1 MALPSSGAL
10 SFSQIAAHFGGSA
23 PHSMSEYYPLVGL
36 GVSGL
41 PSSGTFSFSHFHGK
55 SNQVTVSVWVTSGYN
70 QSNSSSA
77 WVYSHQTAPALGGT
91 YWETGRDLSTSGMG
105 FTINGTKY
113 NTTATTLIQGN
124 KKYVRAGE
132 HSTDYDRWIRSYYV
146 AHHNYVTTTTNTWID
161 TSSYQNQTTTV
172 GI

>member
-10 SFSQIAAHFGGSA
+10 SFSAIATEFGGSA

-41 PSSGTFSFSHFHGK
+41 PSSGTFNFSQFHGK
-55 SNQVTVSVWVTSGYN
+55 SNQVTISVWVTSGYN

-77 WVYSHQTAPALGGT
+77 WVNQGNVGPIHVHNWS
-91 YWETGRDLSTSGMG
+91 TGRNLNGGGMRVYSATRTSSTVWN
-105 FTINGTKY
+105 NG
-113 NTTATTLIQGN
+113 NERWIRSN
-124 KKYVRAGE
+124 E
-132 HSTDYDRWIRSYYV
+132 HSTDYDRWIRTYWLRKEL
-146 AHHNYVTTTTNTWID
+146 YVTTTTNTWID
-161 TSSYQNQTTTV
+161 TSAYQNQTTTV